1 MKILENNIER
11 DATPEEETFFQ
22 EQIEQIAEL
31 PTSLDEEFEELKQQ
45 QLDIAEAVIS
55 LYETMAIGVGA

>member
-22 EQIEQIAEL
+22 EQIEQIAKL

-55 LYETMAIGVGA
+55 LYETMAVGVDA